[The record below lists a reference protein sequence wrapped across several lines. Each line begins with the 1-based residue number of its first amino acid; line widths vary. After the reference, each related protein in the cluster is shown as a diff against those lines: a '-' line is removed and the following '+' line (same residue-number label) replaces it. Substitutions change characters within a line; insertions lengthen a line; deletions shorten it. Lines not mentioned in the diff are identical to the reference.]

1 MNELGAGVGA
11 LFFVV
16 VLVVGI
22 GGLAFWIVA
31 LIDCIKFS
39 DEVYR
44 AAGSEK
50 VTWVLIVALA
60 GWIGGL
66 IYWFSIRSRLHEV
79 ERSGVAAVAPWY
91 APYPG
96 YGAAPTTPLGWY
108 RDPWADGQMRWWDGQ
123 RWTEHTTP
131 TPSP

>member
-1 MNELGAGVGA
+1 VNELGAGVGA

-91 APYPG
+91 APDCQVRP
-96 YGAAPTTPLGWY
+96 ARCCERTTL
-108 RDPWADGQMRWWDGQ
+108 Q
-123 RWTEHTTP
+123 RVGDATGVL
-131 TPSP
+131 